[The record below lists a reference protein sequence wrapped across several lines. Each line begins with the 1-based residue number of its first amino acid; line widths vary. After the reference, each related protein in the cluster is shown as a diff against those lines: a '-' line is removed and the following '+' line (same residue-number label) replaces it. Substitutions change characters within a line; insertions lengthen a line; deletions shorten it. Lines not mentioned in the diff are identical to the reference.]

1 MRPARVAA
9 WLVLMP
15 ALAGAANQ
23 APEIDHQPNLC
34 TVPAKAVSVCATVS
48 DDNQVARVR
57 LYFRRAGDTYY
68 SAVDLTFGGISF
80 CGTIPAP
87 REGKVA
93 TLEYYVQAIDEQ
105 YEASRTSTF
114 QLPVQSDAICEF
126 PPIEKD
132 AARRAAIKVFATHKK
147 QGKKLADGFDPAG
160 VTFVPLES
168 K

>member
-1 MRPARVAA
+1 MA
-9 WLVLMP
+9 VLLLLAP
-15 ALAGAANQ
+15 ALASAANQ
-23 APEIDHQPNLC
+23 APEIDHQPSLC
-34 TVPAKAVSVCATVS
+34 TVPAKAISVCATVT

-57 LYFRRAGDTYY
+57 LFFRRAGDTYY
-68 SAVDLTFGGISF
+68 SAVDMAFGGISF

-87 REGKVA
+87 REGKVP
-93 TLEYYVQAIDEQ
+93 TVEYYVQAIDEQ

-132 AARRAAIKVFATHKK
+132 ASRRASITVFATHKK
-147 QGKKLADGFDPAG
+147 QGKKVPEGFDPAG
-160 VTFVPLES
+160 VRFVALET